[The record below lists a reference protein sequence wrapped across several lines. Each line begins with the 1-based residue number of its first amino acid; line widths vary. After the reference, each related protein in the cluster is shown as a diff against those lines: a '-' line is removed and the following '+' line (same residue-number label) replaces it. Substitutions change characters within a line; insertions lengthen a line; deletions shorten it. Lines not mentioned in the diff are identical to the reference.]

1 MARQLTLKCERRV
14 GDAADALRDWAND
27 VIDGLY
33 SGDVNRPSLAWWAGK
48 LPALVAAFTEAAE
61 AYEAAPKSGPGAA
74 RQGADGDEGRVA
86 VLEEALVSER
96 AQVIM
101 ATREFWHNATVVA
114 EARAELVEEGLLAGA
129 GEGEG
134 C

>member
-14 GDAADALRDWAND
+14 EDAADAIRDWAND

-33 SGDVNRPSLAWWAGK
+33 DPGPCWARAWWADK
-48 LPALVAAFTEAAE
+48 LPELVAEFTEAAE
-61 AYEAAPKSGPGAA
+61 ACEAAPKSGPGAE
-74 RQGADGDEGRVA
+74 RQGAGGEGRRVA

-114 EARAELVEEGLLAGA
+114 EARAELIEEGLLAGA
-129 GEGEG
+129 DEGEG